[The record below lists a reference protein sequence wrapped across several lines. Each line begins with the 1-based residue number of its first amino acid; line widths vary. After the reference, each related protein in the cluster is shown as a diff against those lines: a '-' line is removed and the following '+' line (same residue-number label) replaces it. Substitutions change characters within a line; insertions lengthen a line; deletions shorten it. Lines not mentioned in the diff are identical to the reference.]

1 MKTFSDDISIVFG
14 GAAGEGL
21 QTIEEML
28 DVVLHKEG
36 YHVFSASEY
45 MSRVRGGSNST
56 EVRVGSARV
65 RSFAERIDIFFPFGC
80 ASAERL
86 AGRITPDT
94 IVISDEARVQGCK
107 PALKHFI
114 SVPFVKTGEEVG
126 GAIFVN
132 VVMAGFVLSFFEVD
146 ATIAE
151 NYLAEKFARKGEE
164 VIAKNIQ
171 AIRRGWEL
179 GKKAQEE
186 HGISV
191 SIEKRAGKKQEV
203 LLKGERAIALG
214 AVAGGCDFIASY
226 PMSPSTGVFSN
237 VAGLSRDFGIAVEQV
252 EDEISGVHMG
262 IGAWFAGGR
271 AMISTSGGGFAL
283 MTEAVSLCG
292 MTESPM
298 VFHIAQRPG
307 PATGLPTQTEQGDLN
322 MVLHAGHGDFARVI
336 LAPGTLEDGAALMKK
351 AFDFAD
357 KFQVPVFVLTDQFFM
372 DTQTGVAVDTLPD
385 GKYQKYFI
393 ETNEKYKRYALTG
406 DGLSPRGIPGFGTGF
421 VCADSDEHEEDGHI
435 TESHETRVAMV
446 EKRMARIEMIREEAV
461 SAELVGGEKYST
473 LLVGWGSTY
482 GAIRE
487 ALETTKKPMTSF
499 LHIKQVYPMGSDV
512 LEYVKRADRVVVI
525 ENNVTG
531 QLADLLE
538 KETGRKIDE
547 RVLQYD
553 GTPFSVERV
562 VEEIGNL
569 N

>member
-1 MKTFSDDISIVFG
+1 MQKVFSKEVSLVFG
-14 GAAGEGL
+14 GEAGQGI
-21 QTIEEML
+21 QTIEEMCATI
-28 DVVLHKEG
+28 LHREG
-36 YHVFSASEY
+36 YFVFSVGEY

-56 EVRVGSARV
+56 EIRVSETKKQAFV
-65 RSFAERIDIFFPFGC
+65 ERIDMCFPFGC
-80 ASAERL
+80 SDIEHLR
-86 AGRITPDT
+86 GRIAPET
-94 IVISDEARVQGCK
+94 IFIGDEEQLGKCK
-107 PALKHFI
+107 TDGMIA
-114 SVPFVKTGEEVG
+114 VPFLKTADEVG
-126 GAIFVN
+126 GKIFAN
-132 VVMAGFVLSFFEVD
+132 VIMASFVLSFFDVD
-146 ATIAE
+146 IAKAE
-151 NYLAEKFARKGEE
+151 EYLKKKFERKGEE
-164 VIAKNIQ
+164 VVAKNIL
-171 AIRRGWEL
+171 AVERGWAL
-179 GKKAQEE
+179 GKEVQASRGIRIEIQKKAPQNDF
-186 HGISV
+186 V
-191 SIEKRAGKKQEV
+191 F
-203 LLKGERAIALG
+203 LKGEKVVALG

-226 PMSPSTGVFSN
+226 PMSPSTGVFTN

-336 LAPGTLEDGAALMKK
+336 LAPGTLEDGVALMKK

-372 DTQTGVAVDTLPD
+372 DTQTGALVDDLPD

-393 ETNEKYKRYALTG
+393 ETNEKYKRYAFTG

-421 VCADSDEHEEDGHI
+421 VCVDSDEHEEDGHI

-461 SAELVGGEKYST
+461 PAELVGSEKYST

-482 GAIRE
+482 GAIRD
-487 ALETTKKPMTSF
+487 ALETTQKPMTSF
-499 LHIKQVYPMGSDV
+499 LHIKQVYPLGADV

-538 KETGRKIDE
+538 KESGRKIDE

-562 VEEIGNL
+562 VEEIKGL
-569 N
+569 A